1 MVDQATVKAEHN
13 GRGKPAG
20 VGRSVSGL
28 AHDVIELAELQAQL
42 LALDL
47 RDSGSR
53 AAPPVALLVS
63 AVLLALGSMPVL
75 LLGIGWL
82 LVRQAG
88 WTEGAAF
95 LSVGGG
101 AVLLAAATAWIGS
114 RRLQSA
120 ITILTRSTQE
130 LSENIQWLKQ
140 TLKRPPGRHETR
152 TVRDSRTS

>member
-1 MVDQATVKAEHN
+1 MVDQATLNAEHN
-13 GRGKPAG
+13 GRGQPAG

-28 AHDVIELAELQAQL
+28 AHDVIVLAELQTQL

-53 AAPPVALLVS
+53 AALPLALLVS

-95 LSVGGG
+95 LNVGGG

-120 ITILTRSTQE
+120 VTILARSTQE

-140 TLKRPPGRHETR
+140 TLKCPPGHQRAQTPG
-152 TVRDSRTS
+152 DSR